1 MFLSNDSSLI
11 SRQGNRLVQKYIENV
26 LILQEFKNRKL
37 DLRVWVLVTPPAAVS
52 NMSYFF
58 HPRETFLLYC
68 LDIFCDA
75 VKLHKTDFS

>member
-37 DLRVWVLVTPPAAVS
+37 DLRVWVLVVGGK
-52 NMSYFF
+52 NCKMY
-58 HPRETFLLYC
+58 YN
-68 LDIFCDA
+68 
-75 VKLHKTDFS
+75 